1 MRPLTF
7 YCSKM
12 EKAIRKRRRVTQINE
27 KSFNEINSHA
37 LRFESLRKIKEKM
50 NSHQFFILKDSQKLP
65 TKILYLSYRK
75 EDQGTKKSQANQRTK
90 R

>member
-1 MRPLTF
+1 MLPLTF
-7 YCSKM
+7 YYSKI

-50 NSHQFFILKDSQKLP
+50 NSHQFVLLKDSKKLP
-65 TKILYLSYRK
+65 A
-75 EDQGTKKSQANQRTK
+75 KKLI
-90 R
+90 